1 MAQIQATIAIEQENN
16 KMTWRHYF
24 TTAANR
30 RRALITLCMGVF
42 DQSSGSN
49 PIYFYLSK
57 TLDQVGISEPREQNT
72 VNLGIYCWSLLNSV
86 IFSLAVNKIR
96 RRTMYITSIIGML
109 VVYIILTVS
118 AAQYA
123 KTGLKEAG
131 TMTLVSIMLFSP
143 FYNVAFMVLPF
154 SISP

>member
-1 MAQIQATIAIEQENN
+1 
-16 KMTWRHYF
+16 
-24 TTAANR
+24 
-30 RRALITLCMGVF
+30 
-42 DQSSGSN
+42 
-49 PIYFYLSK
+49 
-57 TLDQVGISEPREQNT
+57 
-72 VNLGIYCWSLLNSV
+72 
-86 IFSLAVNKIR
+86 
-96 RRTMYITSIIGML
+96 ML